1 MRWDELFADLE
12 GQLAAQQVAAERG
25 SEVADRTRSEQSG
38 LTFLDRARASRG
50 AVVRLRVS
58 GMGEVAGVLTEVGA
72 QWLLLAEPSSREAL
86 VPLHAVLSADGFGAR
101 SASPGSAGRVFAR
114 LGLGTALRRLAQD
127 RAVVTVWLCDGSTV
141 SGTIDRVG
149 ADFLE
154 LSAYGAGELPRRAAQ
169 TGSRTVPVSALAV
182 VRRGA

>member
-12 GQLAAQQVAAERG
+12 GQLAAQQVAERDA
-25 SEVADRTRSEQSG
+25 EVADRTRRELSE
-38 LTFLDRARASRG
+38 LTVLDRARASRG

-58 GMGEVAGVLTEVGA
+58 GVGEITGVLTEVGA
-72 QWLLLAEPSSREAL
+72 QWLLVGEDSGQEAL
-86 VPLHAVLSADGFGAR
+86 VPLAAVLSANGFGAR
-101 SASPGSAGRVFAR
+101 SATPGSAGPVFAR

-127 RAVVTVWLCDGSTV
+127 RAVVTVWLRDGSTV

-149 ADFLE
+149 ADFVE
-154 LSAYGAGELPRRAAQ
+154 LSALGAGELPRRSEL
-169 TGSRTVPVSALAV
+169 TGARTVPVAALAM